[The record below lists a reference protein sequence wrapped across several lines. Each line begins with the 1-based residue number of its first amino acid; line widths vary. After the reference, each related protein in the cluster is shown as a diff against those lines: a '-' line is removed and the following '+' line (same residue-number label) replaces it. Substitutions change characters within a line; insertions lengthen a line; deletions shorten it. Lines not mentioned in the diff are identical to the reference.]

1 MQQWGGKLIN
11 EHEER
16 ATSSAEDREEG
27 KREVKAGTKEDE
39 EHGRGSRRKETEGE
53 SKWSMELN
61 LFQLTTAGVLGVKV
75 ESVHPH

>member
-11 EHEER
+11 KHEEQAKR
-16 ATSSAEDREEG
+16 SAEDREKG
-27 KREVKAGTKEDE
+27 KHEVKAGMKEDE
-39 EHGRGSRRKETEGE
+39 EYGRESRQKETEGE
-53 SKWSMELN
+53 SKWSMELH